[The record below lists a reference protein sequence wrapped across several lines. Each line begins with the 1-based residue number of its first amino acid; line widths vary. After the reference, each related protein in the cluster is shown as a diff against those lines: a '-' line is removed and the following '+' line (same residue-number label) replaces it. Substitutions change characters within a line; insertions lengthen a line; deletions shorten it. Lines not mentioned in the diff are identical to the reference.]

1 MFIYSFY
8 ASYLSY
14 ADTRPIFFYTFSIIF
29 PDHFDLPSHS
39 RQRYFAPIWELVSAY
54 YSIVC
59 PDIMCNK
66 DRQFFQFGP
75 ILRYRRMIVSIT
87 VHIATS
93 LMLNSG
99 CLSIRD
105 TQNYSNRMIW
115 LVTVTI
121 LYNNDYC
128 FNVNVDILDVRSPL
142 SFLHNNRTPVY
153 DLLCMYLF
161 ICIWTSL
168 MFSLEQP
175 PQWSTRQSTAHS
187 LSLNDTVTKEHIVHH
202 SYHG

>member
-1 MFIYSFY
+1 MHTKSCRSRRSIHRLADEFIQHICTRKIINKNVYLFLLRFLSFIRWY
-8 ASYLSY
+8 EVYF
-14 ADTRPIFFYTFSIIF
+14 FFYTFTISF
-29 PDHFDLPSHS
+29 PDHFDLPSYS
-39 RQRYFAPIWELVSAY
+39 RPRYFAPIWELVSAY

-59 PDIMCNK
+59 PNRMYNN

-128 FNVNVDILDVRSPL
+128 FNVNVDILDVRLPL

-153 DLLCMYLF
+153 DLLCMYV
-161 ICIWTSL
+161 CMCMYMNES
-168 MFSLEQP
+168 
-175 PQWSTRQSTAHS
+175 
-187 LSLNDTVTKEHIVHH
+187 ND
-202 SYHG
+202 